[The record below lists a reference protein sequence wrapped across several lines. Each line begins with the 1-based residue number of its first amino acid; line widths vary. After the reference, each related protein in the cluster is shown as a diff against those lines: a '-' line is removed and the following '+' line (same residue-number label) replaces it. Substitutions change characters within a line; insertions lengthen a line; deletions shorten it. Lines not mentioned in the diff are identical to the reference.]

1 MKKRNLFIVLLM
13 SVMMVFATVGCDE
26 LKQSS
31 QENGEQEQE
40 DVMKRARKAVP
51 TPQIN
56 NFLTRKAVA
65 KWMERMDTPSYETFI
80 YVMSDSG
87 AFVGYFIAEY
97 RPISTATFLTPT
109 KRIDENGMDQDKVM
123 PSNALDGTYYGE
135 GGAAVQYFWF
145 DAETDALIEL
155 KGLNYILSDQ
165 PLALDVPQLT
175 VKTTGESPK
184 ATN

>member
-1 MKKRNLFIVLLM
+1 MKKNLFVIFVM
-13 SVMMVFATVGCDE
+13 SVMLVFASVGCKDFE
-26 LKQSS
+26 KSS
-31 QENGEQEQE
+31 QESGEQEQE
-40 DVMKRARKAVP
+40 NVMKRARTAVP

-56 NFLTRKAVA
+56 NFLTRQAVA
-65 KWMERMDTPSYETFI
+65 KWMTRMDTPSYETFI

-109 KRIDENGMDQDKVM
+109 KRIDENGMEPDKVL
-123 PSNALDGTYYGE
+123 PANALDGTYYGS
-135 GGAAVQYFWF
+135 GGAAAQYFWF

-175 VKTTGESPK
+175 VKTSE
-184 ATN
+184 